1 MKGDFRKIIRS
12 SEGDTMETI
21 RKIIITEIIGDGICV
36 SSEDGEA
43 VYNELHPALNG
54 GPVIL
59 SFEGVEVMTS
69 AFLNAAVGRLYKDHS
84 AEKIDSCLRTEYS
97 DSFHGYLLERV
108 KRNAIAYYADPEKFR
123 KSLQG
128 ILDDE

>member
-1 MKGDFRKIIRS
+1 
-12 SEGDTMETI
+12 METI

-36 SSEDGEA
+36 ASEDGKA
-43 VYNELHPALNG
+43 VYNELHPSLNEG
-54 GPVIL
+54 CPVIL

-123 KSLQG
+123 ESLRG